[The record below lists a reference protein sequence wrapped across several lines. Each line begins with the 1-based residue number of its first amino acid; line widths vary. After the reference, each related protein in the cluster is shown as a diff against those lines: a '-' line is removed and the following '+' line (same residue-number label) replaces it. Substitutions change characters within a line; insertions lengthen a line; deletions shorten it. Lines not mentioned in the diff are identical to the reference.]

1 MYNSE
6 IPTRAELPTTA
17 QLIKSTIIAII
28 TAAIL
33 LVTVVLPAEYAI
45 DPTGVGK
52 TLQLT
57 EMGEIK
63 TQLAEEAEA
72 DRKLEQNKQIKPS
85 ADQSSS
91 LVQILASVLV
101 SPAAA
106 DDQIVIAQTTS
117 PAPTTATPAT
127 GGREDAFVVVLKPRQ
142 GAEYKLEMKKGAK
155 ADYSWSVAGGVANY
169 DLHGTQ
175 PGGKESSYKKGRG
188 VSGDKGVLIAGYDG
202 IHGWFWRNRG
212 KANVTINPAHEGH
225 VHEPK
230 TGQVAR
236 R

>member
-72 DRKLEQNKQIKPS
+72 DRKLEQNKQQQPS

-91 LVQILASVLV
+91 LVKIIASLLV

-117 PAPTTATPAT
+117 PAPTKATSAT
-127 GGREDAFVVVLKPRQ
+127 GGREDEFVVVLKPRQ
-142 GAEYKLEMKKGAK
+142 GAEYKLEMKQGAK
-155 ADYSWSVAGGVANY
+155 ANYSWSVVGGVANY

-188 VSGDKGVLIAGYDG
+188 VSGDKGVLTAGYDG

-212 KANVTINPAHEGH
+212 KVNVTITLRTKGMYTNPKR
-225 VHEPK
+225 VK
-230 TGQVAR
+230 
-236 R
+236 

>member
-28 TAAIL
+28 TAATL
-33 LVTVVLPAEYAI
+33 LITVVLPAEYAI

-52 TLQLT
+52 ILQLT

-72 DRKLEQNKQIKPS
+72 DRVLEQNKQKRPS

-91 LVQILASVLV
+91 LVQILASLLV

-106 DDQIVIAQTTS
+106 NDRIVIAQGT
-117 PAPTTATPAT
+117 APTTGGTAT
-127 GGREDAFVVVLKPRQ
+127 GGREDEFVIVLKPRQ

-155 ADYSWSVAGGVANY
+155 ADYSWSVDGGVANY

-188 VSGDKGVLIAGYDG
+188 VSGDKGVLTASYDG

-212 KANVTINPAHEGH
+212 KANVTITLLTKGMYTNPKR
-225 VHEPK
+225 VK
-230 TGQVAR
+230 
-236 R
+236 